1 MKILFLYYLGCT
13 LFIVIFMLLVFAI
26 ALFICGLFTFPGFKC
41 DILQHD
47 SFLIDLYI
55 TINNYWLLQIK
66 ILYCNYKYIHN
77 NIFTKR
83 FYLYISVEWEFETCT
98 RFVLCGNRSVF
109 VVVCRVAGFKSQDT
123 KINVSWFYIGSL

>member
-13 LFIVIFMLLVFAI
+13 LFIVILMLLVFAI

-47 SFLIDLYI
+47 SCLIDLYI
-55 TINNYWLLQIK
+55 IIDYYRLRFYIATINI
-66 ILYCNYKYIHN
+66 YIN
-77 NIFTKR
+77 NIIYLLSVFTCI
-83 FYLYISVEWEFETCT
+83 FLESENFETCT

-109 VVVCRVAGFKSQDT
+109 VVVCRVAGFKSHDT